1 MLAGILDVFI
11 VLCCTHVA
19 TTMSKQPDG
28 NAKQETLF
36 SFELL
41 VEYIRI
47 DSEKKISD
55 ELAVGIRL
63 LDFPTLLI
71 YPPELREDDTIHHQ
85 QHDNNKRWVYW
96 FNRGKSC
103 FFEMNLD
110 SLHMQLINT
119 PLYVMILDVSDE
131 IPKLLGTSLISLAAI
146 MNRIRH
152 DAIDHDLAS
161 CSSYGERG
169 VVCVN
174 NLAGEPVGVISL
186 SYKLLT
192 VGVSLPPHV
201 TKHIPVYREHCAQ
214 EVILKS
220 KSDQKLHSGHKRVQL
235 PMDGNSDDLDE
246 QVVSTQTEHD
256 PISQIPQ
263 TVRGRKTGFEEDPTV
278 FCPPHLYYYNSG
290 KGKHE
295 TQGNRFRLVK
305 PDSTVVTHEE
315 TFSENESENSS
326 VTDQA
331 LQNAPKISASVTSNV
346 LDEALRPLPLLN
358 ALFVELS
365 QLNAHNLQHQPMLN
379 HPNLA
384 LIYNTASAEVSK
396 GQGST
401 SKTRP
406 EQESKVNHNL
416 HQKHL
421 HSPSKHMKA
430 EPQGPMQN
438 NQSEPVIVTKASR
451 KKLVYGT
458 TKTYNLRRQKN
469 CTVVK
474 YRNCMVSHMADETRS
489 STSKGKKTAKLNT
502 SIPEENMK
510 KTQNMEVVSVVQDT
524 TKQKHDGSKL
534 ESPKETPS
542 VSLPCVDDDDDDA
555 ATINKLPE
563 MILTWTKSGS
573 QDVKLD
579 SCSRHSSRR
588 SSLSDSDKEEE
599 YADDFNSLEA
609 SDADTASSPEPAQSK
624 PTKPPSLH
632 GFHASDSDSD
642 PVEERPL
649 LPAPIRGHSPVQRL
663 LRGTQLIRPR
673 TRDSALSLSSDE
685 DGSASMQMVRSKKQ
699 EEEDDSGTTSPRGQ
713 KSESSSLVWRSS
725 SDSMG
730 PDPLEAKELEDDLG
744 SLDFRKEYQHIS
756 ELVAFKHPGYT
767 M

>member
-1 MLAGILDVFI
+1 MLAGIFDVF
-11 VLCCTHVA
+11 VVVCCTHVA
-19 TTMSKQPDG
+19 TIMSEQPGGNPKQ
-28 NAKQETLF
+28 ATLF

-47 DSEKKISD
+47 DSEKKVSD

-71 YPPELREDDTIHHQ
+71 YPPELRGDDTVQHQ
-85 QHDNNKRWVYW
+85 QHDNNKRWVYR

-110 SLHMQLINT
+110 SLHMRLNNT
-119 PLYVMILDVSDE
+119 PLYVMILDLSDE

-152 DAIDHDLAS
+152 DSVEHDVAS

-169 VVCVN
+169 VVCVK
-174 NLAGEPVGVISL
+174 NLAEEPVGVISL

-201 TKHIPVYREHCAQ
+201 TKNMPVYREQCAQ
-214 EVILKS
+214 EVVMKKQSNKKIL
-220 KSDQKLHSGHKRVQL
+220 SGCMRIQL
-235 PMDGNSDDLDE
+235 STQDNLDDVDK
-246 QVVSTQTEHD
+246 QAVSTQTEYD
-256 PISQIPQ
+256 PISQIPH
-263 TVRGRKTGFEEDPTV
+263 TVQGRKTGFDEDPTV

-290 KGKHE
+290 KEKHE
-295 TQGNRFRLVK
+295 TQGNEYRLVK
-305 PDSTVVTHEE
+305 PDSTIVTHKE

-326 VTDQA
+326 TDQA
-331 LQNAPKISASVTSNV
+331 LENAPKISASVTPTV
-346 LDEALRPLPLLN
+346 LEEALRPLPLLN

-365 QLNAHNLQHQPMLN
+365 QLNAHNLHQQPMLN

-384 LIYNTASAEVSK
+384 WIYKTASAEALDK
-396 GQGST
+396 QGST
-401 SKTRP
+401 SRTRP
-406 EQESKVNHNL
+406 GQENKVSHSF
-416 HQKHL
+416 HPKHL
-421 HSPSKHMKA
+421 HSPSPKNVKA

-438 NQSEPVIVTKASR
+438 NQSEPVIESKAYR

-474 YRNCMVSHMADETRS
+474 YRDCMASHTANETRT
-489 STSKGKKTAKLNT
+489 STSKGKKTARINT

-510 KTQNMEVVSVVQDT
+510 KTQNKEVVSAVQDT
-524 TKQKHDGSKL
+524 AKQKHEDGSKL

-542 VSLPCVDDDDDDA
+542 VSLPCVNDDDDDDA
-555 ATINKLPE
+555 
-563 MILTWTKSGS
+563 KSNN
-573 QDVKLD
+573 QNVKLD

-588 SSLSDSDKEEE
+588 SSFSDSGKEEE
-599 YADDFNSLEA
+599 YADDFNSFEA
-609 SDADTASSPEPAQSK
+609 SDADTASSPEPAHSK
-624 PTKPPSLH
+624 PPFLR
-632 GFHASDSDSD
+632 GFHASDSDSE
-642 PVEERPL
+642 PVKERPL
-649 LPAPIRGHSPVQRL
+649 LPAPIRGHSPVQRV
-663 LRGTQLIRPR
+663 LRGTHLIRPR
-673 TRDSALSLSSDE
+673 TRDSALSFSSDE

-699 EEEDDSGTTSPRGQ
+699 EEEEDSGATSPREQ
-713 KSESSSLVWRSS
+713 KSESSSLVWRGSS
-725 SDSMG
+725 ESVL
-730 PDPLEAKELEDDLG
+730 PDPLEARELEDDLG
-744 SLDFRKEYQHIS
+744 SLDFRQEYHHIS
-756 ELVAFKHPGYT
+756 DLVAFKLPGYT